1 MSKDNSLRFSCARS
15 LFRKGRAED
24 LPNGQSDDDF
34 LLPSVKNGIG
44 IAEKY
49 RIFSIKCK
57 KNALFLKKEQN
68 GTQAFE
74 KNTVYLP
81 PKRSVIGSLIVW
93 EVALRSDVLTYRLRK
108 ARAIYDIF
116 QAFPLNNNIR

>member
-1 MSKDNSLRFSCARS
+1 M
-15 LFRKGRAED
+15 
-24 LPNGQSDDDF
+24 Q
-34 LLPSVKNGIG
+34 
-44 IAEKY
+44 
-49 RIFSIKCK
+49 
-57 KNALFLKKEQN
+57 KNALLLKKEQN

-74 KNTVYLP
+74 NNTVYLP